1 MGPELASW
9 LMTSAR
15 RFPFSAHAHLPY
27 GQAHLAQ
34 LDPSSHS
41 CSAGFA
47 PGVEDPA
54 LNCIFHQAGPAAL
67 LIRNMWLGSG
77 AIDQPP
83 FLYTMGAMGNLRD
96 YHAYGLSLR
105 PDSHAPPE
113 PLGVTNIGGPCIA
126 VSNTGRSRGW
136 RERGVFPVADL
147 WVRVVMG
154 PCLSCDHSLPRS
166 PTRARQARSITTGSL
181 SSPAEVPKTP
191 VCVVLVL
198 VFDKLASLEA
208 RLARPRHDVPA

>member
-1 MGPELASW
+1 MELSKTGDCRPALWVMGPELASW

-15 RFPFSAHAHLPY
+15 RPPFSAHAHLPY

-83 FLYTMGAMGNLRD
+83 FLHTMGAMGNLRD

-113 PLGVTNIGGPCIA
+113 PLGVTNIGAP
-126 VSNTGRSRGW
+126 
-136 RERGVFPVADL
+136 PLLDPADHF
-147 WVRVVMG
+147 G
-154 PCLSCDHSLPRS
+154 HPR
-166 PTRARQARSITTGSL
+166 
-181 SSPAEVPKTP
+181 PA
-191 VCVVLVL
+191 
-198 VFDKLASLEA
+198 
-208 RLARPRHDVPA
+208 H